1 VTPVDPKRPDVRG
14 RRDILEKWRQ
24 ELKQEAPFAY
34 KDITPVIDTLRAAD
48 VARPVAEFYPLM
60 TVKG

>member
-1 VTPVDPKRPDVRG
+1 G
-14 RRDILEKWRQ
+14 AQ
-24 ELKQEAPFAY
+24 AEAPFAY

-48 VARPVAEFYPLM
+48 VARLVAEFYPLM